1 METNNY
7 APIWD
12 ALRLGHPKPVI
23 GARFVSPD
31 TSEYTAYLESAK
43 TKTTTKKPGKIL
55 CIYYSAYNS
64 AYYVII
70 KRNGKRYRLAFFHSV
85 EAAIVARD
93 ELRKRLDSAP

>member
-12 ALRLGHPKPVI
+12 ALRLGHQKPVV
-23 GARFVSPD
+23 GARFVSPE

-43 TKTTTKKPGKIL
+43 PTGAKKPEKIL
-55 CIYYSAYNS
+55 CVYYSAYNS

-70 KRNGKRYRLAFFHSV
+70 KRNGKRYRLAFFDTV
-85 EAAIVARD
+85 EDAIVARD
-93 ELRKRLDSAP
+93 ELWKRLDSAP

>member
-23 GARFVSPD
+23 GARLVSPD

-43 TKTTTKKPGKIL
+43 TKTTAKKPEKIL
-55 CIYYSAYNS
+55 CVYYSAYNS

-70 KRNGKRYRLAFFHSV
+70 KRNGKRYRLAFFDTV
-85 EAAIVARD
+85 EDAIVARD
-93 ELRKRLDSAP
+93 ELWKRLDSAP